1 MSVRTN
7 SLRARLLALWL
18 MLLASGAATGLLLY
32 GLYGQSTAVQVAE
45 AEVTVTRGCREIIDL
60 IAGRKGR
67 LPAGTPAERAVA
79 VALEK
84 LPGVEGGIWT
94 QAKGPVAYAFPT
106 YEGTGPKTDLP
117 AAERP
122 LIEAVNAEAFHVEHA
137 VTLRRPNRTQVL
149 VLQGCPLRG
158 YATDATAWTMMR
170 AHVAESPSYIRLLVG
185 LGFLAVAV
193 IGSAI
198 FLGRFL
204 IGFSRRIA
212 QLEAA
217 LASPLAEAEELPHLS
232 RTGERELDR
241 LVDALNAT
249 GSRLRVA
256 RERVVAAERL
266 AAVGRLA
273 ADLAHEV
280 RNPIAAMRLKAENA
294 LANGEPERAATA
306 LKSVLGQIARV
317 DALLRDLLNL
327 TQPRSI
333 ARSPTPVGPLLAEC
347 ARYHGEV
354 ARARGVSLSVE
365 ADALPPHDDPHLDRT
380 QVMRAVE
387 NLILNGIQHS
397 PEGGCVRITARRL
410 IRDGTVILSV
420 GVSDSGPGVDPDL
433 YAEIFEPFATARPG
447 GTGLGLAIV
456 REIARAHRGDV
467 RLAPAEPGSGA
478 TFLMEL
484 PWRPS

>member
-1 MSVRTN
+1 MRTN
-7 SLRARLLALWL
+7 SLRARLSALWM

-45 AEVTVTRGCREIIDL
+45 AEVAVTRGCREIIDRV
-60 IAGRKGR
+60 AGRKGP
-67 LPAGTPAERAVA
+67 LPPGTAPERI
-79 VALEK
+79 VALALEA

-94 QAKGPVAYAFPT
+94 ASGGSVAYAFPT

-117 AAERP
+117 EAERP
-122 LIEAVNAEAFHVEHA
+122 VIAAVTTEALQVEHA

-149 VLQGCPLRG
+149 VLQGCPLRAYG
-158 YATDATAWTMMR
+158 PDATAWTMIR
-170 AHVAESPSYIRLLVG
+170 AHVAEGPSYTRLLVG
-185 LGFLAVAV
+185 LGFLAVTVVGA
-193 IGSAI
+193 AI

-217 LASPLAEAEELPHLS
+217 LASPLAEAEELPHLQ
-232 RTGERELDR
+232 RTGESELDR
-241 LVDALNAT
+241 LVDALNAA
-249 GSRLRVA
+249 GGRLRAA
-256 RERVVAAERL
+256 RERAVAAERL

-273 ADLAHEV
+273 ADLAHEI

-333 ARSPTPVGPLLAEC
+333 ARSPVPVGPLLAEC
-347 ARYHGEV
+347 AQDHRDLAE
-354 ARARGVSLSVE
+354 ARGVRIAVE
-365 ADALPPHDDPHLDRT
+365 AGSLPPGDDPHLDRA
-380 QVMRAVE
+380 QIVRAAE
-387 NLILNGIQHS
+387 NLILNAIQHS
-397 PEGGCVRITARRL
+397 PDGGTVRVEARRVVRAGNVL
-410 IRDGTVILSV
+410 LEIA
-420 GVSDSGPGVDPDL
+420 VSDSGAGVDPDL
-433 YAEIFEPFATARPG
+433 RAAIFEPFATARPG

-467 RLAPAEPGSGA
+467 ILAPSLAGEGA

>member
-1 MSVRTN
+1 MKTN
-7 SLRARLLALWL
+7 SLRARLTALWL

-45 AEVTVTRGCREIIDL
+45 AEVAVTRGCREIIDRM
-60 IAGRKGR
+60 AGRKGS
-67 LPAGTPAERAVA
+67 LPPSTAPERI
-79 VALEK
+79 VALALET

-94 QAKGPVAYAFPT
+94 KSGGSVAYAFPT

-117 AAERP
+117 EAERP
-122 LIEAVNAEAFHVEHA
+122 VIAAVTAEALQVEHA

-149 VLQGCPLRG
+149 VLQGCPLRTYG
-158 YATDATAWTMMR
+158 PNATAWTMMR
-170 AHVAESPSYIRLLVG
+170 AHVAEGPSYTRLLVG
-185 LGFLAVAV
+185 LAFLAVTVA
-193 IGSAI
+193 GSAI

-212 QLEAA
+212 QLEAT
-217 LASPLAEAEELPHLS
+217 LAAPLAEAEELPQLQ
-232 RTGERELDR
+232 RTGESELDR
-241 LVDALNAT
+241 LVDALNAA
-249 GSRLRVA
+249 GGRLRAA
-256 RERVVAAERL
+256 RERAVAAERL

-273 ADLAHEV
+273 ADLAHEI

-294 LANGEPERAATA
+294 LVSGEPERAATA

-333 ARSPTPVGPLLAEC
+333 ARTPMPIAPLLAEC
-347 ARYHGEV
+347 AQFHHEL
-354 ARARGVSLSVE
+354 AQARGVIISV
-365 ADALPPHDDPHLDRT
+365 AAGGLPPGDDPHLDRA
-380 QVMRAVE
+380 QVVRAVE
-387 NLILNGIQHS
+387 NLILNAIQHS
-397 PEGGCVRITARRL
+397 PEGGSVRVEAGRTLRN
-410 IRDGTVILSV
+410 GTVLLTIS
-420 GVSDSGPGVDPDL
+420 VSDSGEGVDPEL
-433 YAEIFEPFATARPG
+433 HAVIFEPFATARPG

-467 RLAPAEPGSGA
+467 VLATAAPEGA
-478 TFLMEL
+478 TFIMEL

>member
-1 MSVRTN
+1 MRTN
-7 SLRARLLALWL
+7 SLRARLLALWM

-45 AEVTVTRGCREIIDL
+45 AEVAVTRGCREIIDRM
-60 IAGRKGR
+60 AGRKGKVSVG
-67 LPAGTPAERAVA
+67 LSPERV
-79 VALEK
+79 VSLALET

-94 QAKGPVAYAFPT
+94 ESGGPVAYAFPT

-117 AAERP
+117 SAERP
-122 LIEAVNAEAFHVEHA
+122 MIAAVNAEALHVEHA
-137 VTLRRPNRTQVL
+137 VTVRQPNRTQVL
-149 VLQGCPLRG
+149 VLQGCPLRA
-158 YATDATAWTMMR
+158 YAPDASAWTMMR
-170 AHVAESPSYIRLLVG
+170 AHVAEGPPYTRLLVG
-185 LGFLAVAV
+185 LAFLAVTVAV
-193 IGSAI
+193 SAA

-217 LASPLAEAEELPHLS
+217 LASPLAEAGDLPHLS
-232 RTGERELDR
+232 PTGERELDR
-241 LVDALNAT
+241 LVEALNAA
-249 GSRLRVA
+249 GGRLRVA
-256 RERVVAAERL
+256 RERALAAERL

-294 LANGEPERAATA
+294 LVSGEPERAATA
-306 LKSVLGQIARV
+306 LKAVLGQIARV

-327 TQPRSI
+327 TQPRTI
-333 ARSPTPVGPLLAEC
+333 QRRPTPVGPLLAEC
-347 ARYHGEV
+347 AQYHREL
-354 ARARGVSLSVE
+354 AQARGIAIAIAAAE
-365 ADALPPHDDPHLDRT
+365 LPTHEHPHLDRA
-380 QVMRAVE
+380 QMVRAIE

-397 PEGGCVRITARRL
+397 GEGGCVRLEARQTVE
-410 IRDGTVILSV
+410 DGAMLLVLA
-420 GVSDSGPGVDPDL
+420 VSDAGPGVDPEVRS
-433 YAEIFEPFATARPG
+433 EIFEPFATARPG

-467 RLAPAEPGSGA
+467 RLAATAPGEGA
-478 TFLMEL
+478 TFIMEL

>member
-1 MSVRTN
+1 MRTN
-7 SLRARLLALWL
+7 SLRARLSALWL

-45 AEVTVTRGCREIIDL
+45 AEVAVTRGCREIIDRV
-60 IAGRKGR
+60 AGRKGR
-67 LPAGTPAERAVA
+67 VPEGTPADRIVA
-79 VALEK
+79 VALET

-94 QAKGPVAYAFPT
+94 RSGGSAAYAFPT

-122 LIEAVNAEAFHVEHA
+122 LIEAVNAEALHVEHA
-137 VTLRRPNRTQVL
+137 VTMRRPNRTQVL
-149 VLQGCPLRG
+149 VLQGCPLRS
-158 YATDATAWTMMR
+158 YAPDATAWTMMR
-170 AHVAESPSYIRLLVG
+170 AHVAESPSYTRLLVG
-185 LGFLAVAV
+185 LGFLSVTV

-217 LASPLAEAEELPHLS
+217 LAAPLAETEELPQLS
-232 RTGERELDR
+232 RTGEWELDR
-241 LVDALNAT
+241 LVDALNAA
-249 GSRLRVA
+249 GGRLRVA
-256 RERVVAAERL
+256 RQRAVAAERL

-294 LANGEPERAATA
+294 LAAGDPERAATA
-306 LKSVLGQIARV
+306 LKAVLGQIARV

-333 ARSPTPVGPLLAEC
+333 ARSPTPVAPVLAEC
-347 ARYHGEV
+347 AKYHEEV
-354 ARARGVSLSVE
+354 AQARGVRLAVE
-365 ADALPPHDDPHLDRT
+365 AGTLPPQDHPHLDRT
-380 QVMRAVE
+380 QIVRAVE

-397 PEGGCVRITARRL
+397 PEGGCVRITARQLSREGSL
-410 IRDGTVILSV
+410 ILSLE
-420 GVSDSGPGVDPDL
+420 VSDSGPGVDPELQAD
-433 YAEIFEPFATARPG
+433 IFEPFATARPG

-467 RLAPAEPGSGA
+467 RLAQAEPGAGA
-478 TFLMEL
+478 TFIMEL

>member
-1 MSVRTN
+1 
-7 SLRARLLALWL
+7 

-45 AEVTVTRGCREIIDL
+45 AEVAVTRGCREIIDRM
-60 IAGRKGR
+60 AGRKGR
-67 LPAGTPAERAVA
+67 LPAGTSVQGI
-79 VALEK
+79 VALALGS

-94 QAKGPVAYAFPT
+94 RSGGSVAYAFPT

-117 AAERP
+117 EAERP
-122 LIEAVNAEAFHVEHA
+122 IIEAANSEALHVEHA

-149 VLQGCPLRG
+149 VLQGCPLRA
-158 YATDATAWTMMR
+158 YAPDATAWTMIR
-170 AHVAESPSYIRLLVG
+170 AHVAEGPSYTRLLMG
-185 LGFLAVAV
+185 LAFLSVTV
-193 IGSAI
+193 VGSAV

-204 IGFSRRIA
+204 IGFARRIA

-217 LASPLAEAEELPHLS
+217 LAAPLAEAGELPHLS
-232 RTGERELDR
+232 ATGEQELDR
-241 LVDALNAT
+241 LVDALNAA
-249 GSRLRVA
+249 GSRLRHT
-256 RERVVAAERL
+256 RERALAAERL

-273 ADLAHEV
+273 ADLAHEI

-294 LANGEPERAATA
+294 LAGGEPERAATA
-306 LKSVLGQIARV
+306 LKAVLGQIARV

-333 ARSPTPVGPLLAEC
+333 ARCPTPIEPLLAEC
-347 ARYHGEV
+347 VQFHAEL
-354 ARARGVSLSVE
+354 AQARGVGLSVE
-365 ADALPPHDDPHLDRT
+365 AGPLPANEHPHLDRT
-380 QVMRAVE
+380 QIVRAIE

-397 PEGGCVRITARRL
+397 PEGGCVRIAARRTVH
-410 IRDGTVILSV
+410 DGAVLLTLA
-420 GVSDSGPGVDPDL
+420 VSDSGPGVDPDL
-433 YAEIFEPFATARPG
+433 RSEIFEPFATARAG

-467 RLAPAEPGSGA
+467 RLEEAGPGEGA